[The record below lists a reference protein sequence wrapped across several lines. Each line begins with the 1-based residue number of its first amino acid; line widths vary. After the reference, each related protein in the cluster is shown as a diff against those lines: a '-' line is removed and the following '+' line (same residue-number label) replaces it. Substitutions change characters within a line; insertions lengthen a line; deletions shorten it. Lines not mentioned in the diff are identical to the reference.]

1 MSEISRRNLL
11 AGAAFTP
18 LAAAD
23 YRIVD
28 LHGHVWRVVV
38 DTPRQ
43 SPLDSY
49 RRCGRYVVE
58 KLEPVYV

>member
-28 LHGHVWRVVV
+28 LHGHVWSV
-38 DTPRQ
+38 DLDIARQGPRE
-43 SPLDSY
+43 SY
-49 RRCGRYVVE
+49 RRCGRYVME